1 MKGDE
6 PYVCFWLSITSLLL
20 SIIFF
25 VVPWF
30 HFFKLLTRTL
40 VLCSLGPWMK
50 FFDVV
55 GLHET
60 HEDDQVL
67 KKQREKEDLITERRI
82 ENEDLIK
89 RKDMDK
95 FLFGDFVSAVP
106 VVKVDRLLDN
116 PLPSSYAVPYDMEV
130 SENKEAIISKIVR
143 GQNFDGR
150 MLPKVSKSPM
160 K

>member
-1 MKGDE
+1 
-6 PYVCFWLSITSLLL
+6 
-20 SIIFF
+20 
-25 VVPWF
+25 
-30 HFFKLLTRTL
+30 
-40 VLCSLGPWMK
+40 MK

-130 SENKEAIISKIVR
+130 SENK
-143 GQNFDGR
+143 
-150 MLPKVSKSPM
+150 VSYVI
-160 K
+160 